1 MCYPKIAMSSINDN
15 TKSRGRPKTTGKGML
30 IGIRML
36 PDLLAALD
44 AWIGNQPDPKP
55 TRPEAARRLIW
66 QALSGR

>member
-1 MCYPKIAMSSINDN
+1 
-15 TKSRGRPKTTGKGML
+15 ML